1 MCVPPTPLRSVITTS
16 ACGSTIL
23 WSTRLPGDLAQQQI
37 PITFQMSIPGDG
49 GGIYAD
55 TRRTLGHYLEYVHL
69 LREVKDT
76 YYADVPQY

>member
-1 MCVPPTPLRSVITTS
+1 MWVDDPLEYQVARRPCPTT
-16 ACGSTIL
+16 
-23 WSTRLPGDLAQQQI
+23 I
-37 PITFQMSIPGDG
+37 PITFQMSIPGGG

-76 YYADVPQY
+76 YYADVPRY